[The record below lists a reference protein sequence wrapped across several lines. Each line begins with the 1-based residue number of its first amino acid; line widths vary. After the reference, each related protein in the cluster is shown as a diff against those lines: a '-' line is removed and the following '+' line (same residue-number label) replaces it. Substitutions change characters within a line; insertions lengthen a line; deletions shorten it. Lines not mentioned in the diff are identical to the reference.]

1 VREVIDYD
9 GVVTEECTAANSMC
23 GELNVNWLLHRA
35 AQRLDDA
42 VEAEAARHGISM
54 RAHLILA
61 ALQQQAGRT
70 QLALGNDLAVDK
82 TTLTSDLDRME
93 SCGLIR
99 RLPDPKDRRVRIPEI
114 TEAGIRMHAQAVE
127 SIKQITDRRL
137 AVLEP
142 AERAVLEKSLRRLVE
157 ADDQAV

>member
-1 VREVIDYD
+1 M
-9 GVVTEECTAANSMC
+9 TEECAAAASVC

-42 VEAEAARHGISM
+42 VRAEAARHGISM
-54 RAHLILA
+54 RAQLILA
-61 ALQQQAGRT
+61 ALRQQAGRT

-82 TTLTSDLDRME
+82 TTLTSELDRME
-93 SCGLIR
+93 ACGLIQ

-114 TEAGIRMHAQAVE
+114 TETGIRMHAEAAE